1 MRKTIAE
8 SLKKLDV
15 EMGRKMF
22 KISKNLNIELPPSPL
37 QGQILDY
44 LFMNLD
50 KKVTGKDLEDF
61 LSVSKVT
68 ISNALLSMENKGIIE
83 RNKSQEDGRGKN
95 IILTAK
101 SKDIFNQMKCLFS
114 ELEKEITKGIKK
126 EELEVFFDVLN
137 KISNNIG
144 DDNK

>member
-61 LSVSKVT
+61 FNHFQQRFKIKLMSIIAKVVHQCH
-68 ISNALLSMENKGIIE
+68 S
-83 RNKSQEDGRGKN
+83 
-95 IILTAK
+95 
-101 SKDIFNQMKCLFS
+101 
-114 ELEKEITKGIKK
+114 
-126 EELEVFFDVLN
+126 
-137 KISNNIG
+137 
-144 DDNK
+144 

>member
-95 IILTAK
+95 IILTVK

>member
-50 KKVTGKDLEDF
+50 KKVIGKDLEDF